1 MTQDFGSIMTI
12 DDSLQQAYLQAY
24 HFAAEAHQGQIYPGT
39 QISYIMHISFV
50 AMEVQQALAYHR
62 QQTTQPL
69 KNERVAIQCA
79 LLHDVLEDCD
89 VTADTLSQHFDQ
101 QVVLGVMALS
111 KNPSLP
117 KEEQMLDSLLRI
129 KQQIPEIAMVKLAD
143 RTCNLQQPPSY
154 WSTEK
159 RQRYHQQAQQI
170 WTHLSFACPYLSARL
185 HQKIQAYNQYF

>member
-1 MTQDFGSIMTI
+1 
-12 DDSLQQAYLQAY
+12 
-24 HFAAEAHQGQIYPGT
+24 
-39 QISYIMHISFV
+39 
-50 AMEVQQALAYHR
+50 MEVQQALAYHR

-117 KEEQMLDSLLRI
+117 KEEQMSDSLLRI
-129 KQQIPEIAMVKLAD
+129 KQQIPEIAMAMHTTRKKSWGDCAPKKWE
-143 RTCNLQQPPSY
+143 RGRAAQSTLQV
-154 WSTEK
+154 
-159 RQRYHQQAQQI
+159 
-170 WTHLSFACPYLSARL
+170 
-185 HQKIQAYNQYF
+185 